1 MTLARTTP
9 ERQTFRAT
17 LAQAAEQARALLP
30 TQVNGRIESAVKLV
44 LHGDVEP
51 QADGTMT
58 VYSATDATRRYVLQG
73 TSCTCSDYERRQAP
87 EGWCAHKIAANL
99 QRSVERV
106 LARMPLEASRTA
118 QETRSTA
125 PASDG
130 TAGVDRLPV
139 EPEEEP
145 EPTPPAPAPLPEAP
159 VSITPKASL
168 HGYEALVT
176 LRGVDFAS
184 VKAQVEQAATWL
196 KAQAPPQ
203 SPGDGWCS
211 LHNMPLKATTKNG
224 QTWRSHKTADGWC
237 RGK

>member
-1 MTLARTTP
+1 MSAVADRA
-9 ERQTFRAT
+9 TFRET
-17 LAQAAEQARALLP
+17 LAQAAAQAKLLLP
-30 TQVNGRIESAVKLV
+30 AQVNGRLEKAVALV

-58 VYSATDATRRYVLQG
+58 VYSATDATRRYILQG
-73 TSCTCSDYERRQAP
+73 NSCTCSDYERRQAP

-159 VSITPKASL
+159 VSITLKASL

>member
-1 MTLARTTP
+1 MSAVADRA
-9 ERQTFRAT
+9 TFRET
-17 LAQAAEQARALLP
+17 LAQAAAQAKLLLP
-30 TQVNGRIESAVKLV
+30 AQVNGRLEKAVALV

-58 VYSATDATRRYVLQG
+58 VYSATDATRRYILQG
-73 TSCTCSDYERRQAP
+73 SSCTCSDYERRQAP

-159 VSITPKASL
+159 VSI
-168 HGYEALVT
+168 V
-176 LRGVDFAS
+176 RRI
-184 VKAQVEQAATWL
+184 
-196 KAQAPPQ
+196 
-203 SPGDGWCS
+203 GDGEECYQCNQECWDFLYIPTLS
-211 LHNMPLKATTKNG
+211 LPAMA
-224 QTWRSHKTADGWC
+224 
-237 RGK
+237 